1 MQIYD
6 FLFKTVDSRMA
17 IYEDGITRFSVLRI
31 D

>member
-17 IYEDGITRFSVLRI
+17 VYEVQDFRFYKSI
-31 D
+31 NE